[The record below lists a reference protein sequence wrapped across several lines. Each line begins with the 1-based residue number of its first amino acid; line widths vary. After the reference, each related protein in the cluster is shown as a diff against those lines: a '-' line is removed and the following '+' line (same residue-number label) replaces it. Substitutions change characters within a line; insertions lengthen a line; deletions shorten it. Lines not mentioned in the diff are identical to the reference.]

1 MATYKL
7 SPAKLQPASH
17 YRTRYAA
24 VVDDGTS
31 VDDLKRPEF
40 WCHVANKLRQ
50 TDVIEVLPE
59 DGSFFAELLVLKT
72 GIGFAK
78 VMLLRHVDLEGQET
92 DGDSDLVHVQWKGPH
107 RKHSVIRKSDGEI
120 LRDGFATKADAEIF
134 ARDYE
139 RTVAA

>member
-1 MATYKL
+1 MSTLKL
-7 SPAKLQPASH
+7 SPAKLQAAEH

-24 VVDDGTS
+24 VADDGTT
-31 VDDLKRPEF
+31 VEDLQRPEF

-50 TDVIEVLPE
+50 MDVIEVLSE
-59 DGSFFAELLVLKT
+59 DASYFAELLVMKT
-72 GIGFAK
+72 GVGFAK
-78 VMLLRHVDLEGQET
+78 VMLLRKVDLEESAAED
-92 DGDSDLVHVQWKGPH
+92 DGAMVSVQWKGPH

-120 LRDGFATKADAEIF
+120 LRDGFVTKADAEIF